1 MMASMP
7 PGRSRRKA
15 SATNARLA
23 RCGSSCMTRQHD
35 TRSALAAGSPVR
47 SAAAWRNLPG
57 QAHQRAVG
65 YGSARPVCFARSP
78 GPRSRPAAPCAPP
91 RRGKTCEVNGK
102 PWQLSLAAR
111 DQSALPGHQVRANR
125 LAAPCAPPRRGGTC
139 QGRRTNVQSGMAA
152 HDQSALPGHQVR
164 ARVRQPRALR
174 RRVEEP
180 ARAGA
185 PTCSRVWQRATSL
198 LCQVTRSAL
207 ASGSPV
213 RSAAAWKNLRD

>member
-1 MMASMP
+1 MQSGMAARDQSAL
-7 PGRSRRKA
+7 PGHQVRARVRQPRALRRGVEEPARAGAPTCSRVWQR
-15 SATNARLA
+15 ATSLL
-23 RCGSSCMTRQHD
+23 CQV
-35 TRSALAAGSPVR
+35 TRSALASGSPVR

-91 RRGKTCEVNGK
+91 RRGKTCEVNGE

-139 QGRRTNVQSGMAA
+139 QGRRTNVQSSMAA
-152 HDQSALPGHQVR
+152 RDQSALPGHQVR
-164 ARVRQPRALR
+164 ARGRQPRALR
-174 RRVEEP
+174 RGVEEP
-180 ARAGA
+180 ARLMGN
-185 PTCSRVWQRATSL
+185 P
-198 LCQVTRSAL
+198 
-207 ASGSPV
+207 GS
-213 RSAAAWKNLRD
+213 